1 MKHVL
6 LATTALAMTASFA
19 SAEVSLSGSAGAGTI
34 SVATV
39 GTGNTTAKSQVW
51 SGIDVN
57 ISASVTTDSGVTVSV
72 ADDIGGGKLPDYA
85 DKELDGQTADIGTP
99 GVSVAFS
106 GTTVKFDNQAIDD
119 RYDNSQDGDI
129 AIDTTIGGAS
139 IGITYDT
146 DATTHDGDDD
156 AATAETKN
164 STTSYSLGYKMGDI
178 SLSVT
183 GTDAND
189 SGDAAMVWSASW
201 AMNSDITLSLKSDNK
216 GADDDV
222 TTGTVAY
229 KMGDIA
235 LSLSADDN
243 DGWDASAT
251 YAAGALSVTYAT
263 DEASEWEADVSY
275 DMGSGVSL
283 KAGSDHA
290 ETSVVGIQFSF

>member
-19 SAEVSLSGSAGAGTI
+19 AADVSLSGTAGAGTI

-51 SGIDVN
+51 SGIDIN
-57 ISASVTTDSGVTVSV
+57 IGASVTTDSGVTISV
-72 ADDIGGGKLPDYA
+72 ADDIGGGHLADYA
-85 DKELDGQTADIGTP
+85 DKEINAQSNLIDQPAVT
-99 GVSVAFS
+99 VAFG
-106 GTTVKFDNQAIDD
+106 GTSVKFDKQQVDD
-119 RYDNSQDGDI
+119 RYDNDQKGDI
-129 AIDTTIGGAS
+129 AIDTTVGGAT

-146 DATTHDGDDD
+146 DP
-156 AATAETKN
+156 AAAAP
-164 STTSYSLGYKMGDI
+164 TTSYTLGYKMGDI

-183 GTDAND
+183 GTDSNERD
-189 SGDAAMVWSASW
+189 EAAMVWSASW
-201 AMNSDITLSLKSDNK
+201 AMNSDITLSIKSDNNGK
-216 GADDDV
+216 NDDV

-229 KMGDIA
+229 KMGDLA

-243 DGWDASAT
+243 DDWDASAT

-263 DEASEWEADVSY
+263 NEASEWEADVSY